1 MLDQPQVTADTPALL
16 AELIREQMGIPSK
29 PVRVL
34 VYNSAWELPAVDDLF
49 VIVGVQSD
57 DNFGSTDSLVQDPVT
72 GALNNQQGLER
83 ATVYTVDLLSVTTEA
98 RRRRHEVIFAL
109 QGEAAQS
116 LSEQYGLRIFRPSQF
131 MDLSEIEGP
140 RRMNRFQTQFTVFEG
155 YGQVRPVPS
164 MTTSGPRTE
173 IQP

>member
-1 MLDQPQVTADTPALL
+1 
-16 AELIREQMGIPSK
+16 
-29 PVRVL
+29 
-34 VYNSAWELPAVDDLF
+34 
-49 VIVGVQSD
+49 
-57 DNFGSTDSLVQDPVT
+57 
-72 GALNNQQGLER
+72 
-83 ATVYTVDLLSVTTEA
+83 
-98 RRRRHEVIFAL
+98 
-109 QGEAAQS
+109 
-116 LSEQYGLRIFRPSQF
+116 

>member
-1 MLDQPQVTADTPALL
+1 MLDQLQVTADTPALL
-16 AELIREQMGIPSK
+16 AELIREQMGIQSK

-109 QGEAAQS
+109 QGEAAQA
-116 LSEQYGLRIFRPSQF
+116 
-131 MDLSEIEGP
+131 
-140 RRMNRFQTQFTVFEG
+140 
-155 YGQVRPVPS
+155 
-164 MTTSGPRTE
+164 
-173 IQP
+173 